1 MKTRIKEL
9 RLERGVKQADL
20 AKHIG
25 VAQNTLSYW
34 ENGKYDVDNESLIR
48 IADYF
53 NVSTDY
59 ILLRENEKS
68 LEITPKSANMKH
80 LKELRLKKKL
90 LQKDVADYLGVN
102 RTTYVK
108 YETGAS
114 QPDNDT
120 LSRLADFFGV
130 SVDYLLGRTHE
141 KADTDF
147 EKKFDNIFRI
157 EKKKYPLLGDIACGE
172 PIFADEEHESYVLAG
187 SAVDAD
193 FCLRAKGDSMTGAR
207 IYDGDIVFVKQMPVV
222 NNGDIAAVII
232 GDEAT
237 LKRVYYYPE
246 KKKLVLNAENPR
258 YEPFV
263 YIGEELNEIRILG
276 KAVAF
281 QSILR

>member
-1 MKTRIKEL
+1 MKNRIKEL
-9 RLERGVKQADL
+9 RLKHGVTQADL

-34 ENGKYDVDNESLIR
+34 ENGKYDVDNESLKVI
-48 IADYF
+48 
-53 NVSTDY
+53 
-59 ILLRENEKS
+59 
-68 LEITPKSANMKH
+68 
-80 LKELRLKKKL
+80 
-90 LQKDVADYLGVN
+90 
-102 RTTYVK
+102 
-108 YETGAS
+108 
-114 QPDNDT
+114 
-120 LSRLADFFGV
+120 ADFFSV
-130 SVDYLLGRTHE
+130 STDYLLGRDPE
-141 KADTDF
+141 KTNTDF

-172 PIFADEEHESYVLAG
+172 PLFADEEHESYVLAG

-246 KKKLVLNAENPR
+246 KRKLVLNAENPR